1 MTNHRLL
8 AFDSGIGGLSVV
20 RELRALLPEV
30 PIDYLAD
37 NAVFPYGEL
46 PDAVLIER
54 VSVLVG
60 ATLDRFRPDAVV
72 VACNTASTVALA
84 ELRARFDVPFIG
96 CVPPIKWAAEVSR
109 TRTIG
114 LLATTATVRR
124 PYLRDLQSRF
134 APDCTLLAHGAR
146 GLADAAE
153 AAFRH
158 RAVDGAAI
166 ARELDQ
172 LFGQAGG
179 DRIDVVGIGC
189 THYSFLLDRLRAQSP
204 AGIAWLDPA
213 EAVARRT
220 QSVLSGLAP
229 GPDRPTASSDMG
241 KAWFTGPANDAGR
254 LLEGLAGFGY
264 AGIMPF
270 GVDPQLSDAQAAD
283 ATHRAPARTAS

>member
-20 RELRALLPEV
+20 RELRALLPGI

-46 PDAVLIER
+46 PDPVLIER

-60 ATLDRFRPDAVV
+60 AALVRFRPDAVV

-84 ELRARFDVPFIG
+84 GLRARFDVPFIG
-96 CVPPIKWAAEVSR
+96 CVPPLKWAAEVSR

-114 LLATTATVRR
+114 LLATSATVRR

-146 GLADAAE
+146 GLADIAE

-158 RAVDGAAI
+158 RAVDRAAI

-172 LFGQAGG
+172 LFGQDGG

-189 THYSFLLDRLRAQSP
+189 THYSFLLDTLRALSP
-204 AGIAWLDPA
+204 AGITWLDPA
-213 EAVARRT
+213 AAVARRA
-220 QSVLSGLAP
+220 QSILSGL
-229 GPDRPTASSDMG
+229 GPRPDMAGGPIDRG
-241 KAWFTGPANDAGR
+241 QAWLTGPAKDAAR
-254 LLEGLAGFGY
+254 LQEGLAGFGY
-264 AGIMPF
+264 GEIMPF
-270 GVDPQLSDAQAAD
+270 DVDASAPA
-283 ATHRAPARTAS
+283 ATHRAGAPTAS

>member
-1 MTNHRLL
+1 MTHHRLL
-8 AFDSGIGGLSVV
+8 AFDSGIGGLAVV

-54 VSVLVG
+54 VPMLVG
-60 ATLDRFRPDAVV
+60 AALLRFRPDAVV
-72 VACNTASTVALA
+72 VACNTASTVTLA

-146 GLADAAE
+146 GLADIAE

-158 RAVDGAAI
+158 RTVDRAAI

-172 LFGQAGG
+172 LFGQDRG

-189 THYSFLLDRLRAQSP
+189 THYSFLLDILRELSP
-204 AGIAWLDPA
+204 AGITWLDPA
-213 EAVARRT
+213 AAVARRA

-229 GPDRPTASSDMG
+229 RPGVTTVTDMG
-241 KAWFTGPANDAGR
+241 QAWFTGRAGDAER

-270 GVDPQLSDAQAAD
+270 DAD
-283 ATHRAPARTAS
+283 ARQPEAKHRTPARTAS